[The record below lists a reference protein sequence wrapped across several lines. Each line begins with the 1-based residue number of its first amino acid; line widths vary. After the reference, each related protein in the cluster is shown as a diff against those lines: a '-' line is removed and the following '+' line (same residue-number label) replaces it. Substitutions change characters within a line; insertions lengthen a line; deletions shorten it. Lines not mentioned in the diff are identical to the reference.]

1 MHANLRYYLI
11 KILVYASLEIIT
23 REREGGKEGER
34 KKEHFLFE
42 RLTK

>member
-23 REREGGKEGER
+23 REWEGGRERGRKEER
-34 KKEHFLFE
+34 TLSF
-42 RLTK
+42 